1 MYSKYSSL
9 VLGIVSLAG
18 ICSTALK
25 TEGQGYY
32 GGVAYDYPAQHVV
45 YYGSAPNYAHSAFYG
60 RPVYYSYYSPSC
72 VYYVRPVYCE
82 TSYGDN
88 RSGGS
93 DDSSRQP
100 TPAKPTTV
108 TTVGAYDNRFSPQ
121 TINVQLGTTVRWVNY
136 GQHAHTVTANND
148 SWDSGDIKPGA
159 AYSATFKQPGT
170 YYYYCRHHTQDK
182 MQGVIV
188 VGSASDSGNRGTASS
203 GY

>member
-1 MYSKYSSL
+1 MHSKYFSL

-18 ICSTALK
+18 VCSTALK

-32 GGVAYDYPAQHVV
+32 GGVVYDYPAPRVV
-45 YYGSAPNYAHSAFYG
+45 YYGSPPYYTRPAYYG

-72 VYYVRPVYCE
+72 VYYVRPVDCE
-82 TSYGDN
+82 SSNGDK

-93 DDSSRQP
+93 NYSSRQP

-108 TTVGAYDNRFSPQ
+108 TIVGAHDNRFSPQ
-121 TINVQLGTTVRWVNY
+121 TINVQPGTTVRWVNY
-136 GQHAHTVTANND
+136 GHHAHTITAND
-148 SWDSGDIKPGA
+148 DRWDSGDIKPGA
-159 AYSATFKQPGT
+159 AYSATFKEPGT